1 MFLITSFTIRGA
13 VSSGGSALEL
23 TKVDTFIAQE
33 FESHEPPLQH
43 VPEVLVDDPPVLDPL
58 AVEFARCPYTIS
70 ECGQFEIIGDRRIR
84 RRKGSQ
90 RVPGIF
96 PEVWNV
102 MSAEQRL
109 SLRKRWEQYQEQLTT
124 SVGAGGGDAPVA
136 RDTSVQGG

>member
-1 MFLITSFTIRGA
+1 
-13 VSSGGSALEL
+13 
-23 TKVDTFIAQE
+23 IAQE
-33 FESHEPPLQH
+33 FESNEPPLQH
-43 VPEVLVDDPPVLDPL
+43 VPEDTVDESPVQDSL

-124 SVGAGGGDAPVA
+124 SAAAGGGDAPVA
-136 RDTSVQGG
+136 RDTSVQGGDDDALVPAAPALPLDPSADYNAHRPRIQ